1 MFDLVVSGA
10 GPAGAAAAAEARALG
25 LTVALVD
32 RAEFP
37 RDKLCGG
44 GVTGRAR
51 GAIAQVFGRF
61 PAVPFVETGRV
72 RFTAGGRVIG
82 ELDAVANG
90 SAAFRMVMRAEFDA
104 GLRAVALE
112 RGAVPVTG
120 KAVPEGTALVLPGG
134 ARVEGRV
141 LIGADGVHSAVARAL
156 HGRAFDPRRI
166 GFALEVERPGAPEPV
181 AELDFGALR
190 WGYGWA
196 FPKAGGT
203 TLGIGGRAGLNPD
216 MRAEFDGWLS
226 GRGGAGLKVKGH
238 HLPFGDPRD
247 PPGRGAVLLAGDA
260 AGLVDPI
267 TGEGIALAVESG
279 RLAAR
284 AAAAALAGG
293 RAEAAFGHYAGAMRP
308 LLADM
313 ARARSFARLMYHPL
327 LHRRFLRVVEA
338 HPQMQRGFMRLLS
351 GEVRYGDLRLGR
363 MVWRLLRAGRG

>member
-1 MFDLVVSGA
+1 MHDLVISGA

-51 GAIAQVFGRF
+51 AAIEAVFGGF
-61 PAVPFVETGRV
+61 PAVPCVDTARV
-72 RFTAGGRVIG
+72 RFTARGRVIG
-82 ELDAVANG
+82 EVESG
-90 SAAFRMVMRAEFDA
+90 VPFRMVMRADLDA
-104 GLRAVALE
+104 GLRQVALD
-112 RGAVPVTG
+112 RGAVAVTG

-134 ARVEGRV
+134 ARVAGRV

-156 HGRAFDPRRI
+156 HGRAFDPGRI
-166 GFALEVERPGAPEPV
+166 GFALEAERPGVPEGV

-216 MRAEFDGWLS
+216 MRADFDRWLAE
-226 GRGGAGLKVKGH
+226 RGAGGLRVKGH

-284 AAAAALAGG
+284 AAAAALAAG
-293 RAEAAFGHYAGAMRP
+293 RPEAAFGHYRRAMRP
-308 LLADM
+308 LLADL
-313 ARARSFARLMYHPL
+313 ARARAFGRLIYHPW
-327 LHRRFLRVVEA
+327 LHARFLRVVEA
-338 HPQMQRGFMRLLS
+338 NPRMQSGFLRLLA
-351 GEVRYGDLRLGR
+351 GEIRYGDLRLGR
-363 MVWRLLRAGRG
+363 MVWRLLRARAR

>member
-32 RAEFP
+32 RAAFP

-51 GAIAQVFGRF
+51 AAIEAVFGGF
-61 PAVPFVETGRV
+61 PAVPCVETARV
-72 RFTAGGRVIG
+72 RFTAQGRVIG
-82 ELDAVANG
+82 EVDGAATGAAPFAMIMRADLDAA
-90 SAAFRMVMRAEFDA
+90 
-104 GLRAVALE
+104 LRQVALD

-120 KAVPEGTALVLPGG
+120 KAAAQGTALVLAGG
-134 ARVEGRV
+134 ERVAGRV

-156 HGRAFDPRRI
+156 HGRAFDPARI
-166 GFALEVERPGAPEPV
+166 GFALEAERPGVPEGV

-216 MRAEFDGWLS
+216 MRKDFDHWLA
-226 GRGGAGLKVKGH
+226 GRGAGGLKVKGH

-284 AAAAALAGG
+284 AAAAALAAG
-293 RAEAAFGHYAGAMRP
+293 RPEAAFGHYAATIRP
-308 LLADM
+308 LLADLP
-313 ARARSFARLMYHPL
+313 APAL
-327 LHRRFLRVVEA
+327 L
-338 HPQMQRGFMRLLS
+338 PG
-351 GEVRYGDLRLGR
+351 
-363 MVWRLLRAGRG
+363 